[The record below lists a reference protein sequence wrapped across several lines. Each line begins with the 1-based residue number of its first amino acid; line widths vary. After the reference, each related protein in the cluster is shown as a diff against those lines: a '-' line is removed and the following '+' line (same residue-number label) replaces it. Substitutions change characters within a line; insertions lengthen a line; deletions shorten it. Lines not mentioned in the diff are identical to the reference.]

1 MTLKEINHMK
11 KIIISLSIVLAL
23 ATPFRSMAQLE
34 DAENV
39 IFNAILGGVFNL
51 LVIDGDLQ
59 TATFAS
65 ADDYNFGVSE
75 TIGVPGIDP
84 GFTTLGMEAT
94 GDWYLEISAP
104 DFTPIT
110 GTGTIP
116 INNLGVWCEATGIH
130 QFGTE
135 VTCGYQTPD
144 AALGLG
150 NSDVTLID
158 LGTSNSGGSNDNEFV
173 LHWLMGTMQGSMN
186 GQSMFE
192 QLSAGLF
199 TQGTYTTTV
208 VLTMVEIP

>member
-1 MTLKEINHMK
+1 MK
-11 KIIISLSIVLAL
+11 KIIITFSVILAL
-23 ATPFRSMAQLE
+23 ATPFRTMAQLE
-34 DAENV
+34 DDENV

-51 LVIDGDLQ
+51 VVIDGDLQ
-59 TATFAS
+59 TATFAT
-65 ADDYNFGVSE
+65 ADDYNFGISE

-84 GFTTLGMEAT
+84 GFTTVGMEAT

-110 GTGTIP
+110 GTGSIP

-135 VTCGYQTPD
+135 VTCGHQTAD

-150 NSDVTLID
+150 NTDVTLID
-158 LGTSNSGGSNDNEFV
+158 LGTGGNAGGTTDNEYV

-186 GQSMFE
+186 GQSMFV
-192 QLSAGLF
+192 QLSNGLF
-199 TQGTYTTTV
+199 SQGTYTTTV